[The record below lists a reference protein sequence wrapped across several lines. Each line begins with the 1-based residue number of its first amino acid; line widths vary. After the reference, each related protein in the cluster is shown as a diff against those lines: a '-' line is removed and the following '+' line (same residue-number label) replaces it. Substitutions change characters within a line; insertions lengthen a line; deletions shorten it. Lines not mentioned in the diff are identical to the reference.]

1 MKHLE
6 SALVWGILLI
16 VGGVLLLLQSLGI
29 LTQLTG
35 LIWAA
40 IFGVGG
46 LVFVAL
52 FLQNS
57 QVRWWAAIPGF
68 ALLGLAA
75 VVGTQGLSQSLAG
88 WGGAIFLGA
97 LSVAFWAI
105 YIVNRPLWWA
115 IIPGGVLLTLAIV
128 ALIDTLL
135 PAVDTG
141 TIFFLGMGL
150 TFLLVYILPNPVG
163 QMRWAI
169 IPAAVMLVLA
179 VIVGMESYR
188 SLQYLWPV
196 VLILVGGYM
205 VFRYARKT
213 PRE

>member
-6 SALVWGILLI
+6 SALVWGVLLI
-16 VGGVLLLLQSLGI
+16 VGGVLLLLQSLGV
-29 LTQLTG
+29 LVQLTG

-46 LVFVAL
+46 LIFIAL

-57 QVRWWAAIPGF
+57 QVRWWSAIPGF

-75 VVGTQGLSQSLAG
+75 VVATQGLSQSLAG
-88 WGGAIFLGA
+88 WGGSIFLGA
-97 LSVAFWAI
+97 LSLAFWAI

-115 IIPGGVLLTLAIV
+115 IIPGGVLLTLAVV
-128 ALIDTLL
+128 ALIDTLF
-135 PAVDTG
+135 PTVDAG

-150 TFLLVYILPNPVG
+150 TFLLVYILPNPTG

-188 SLQYLWPV
+188 SFQYLWPV
-196 VLILVGGYM
+196 VLIIVGGYM

-213 PRE
+213 PSE

>member
-6 SALVWGILLI
+6 STLIWGILLI
-16 VGGVLLLLQSLGI
+16 VGGVLLLLQSLGVLI
-29 LTQLTG
+29 EVSG

-40 IFGVGG
+40 IFGVAG
-46 LVFVAL
+46 LVFVVV

-57 QVRWWAAIPGF
+57 QVRWWAAIPGS

-75 VVGTQGLSQSLAG
+75 VVGTQGISQSFGG
-88 WGGAIFLGA
+88 WGGSIFLGA
-97 LSVAFWAI
+97 LSLGFWAI
-105 YIVNRPLWWA
+105 YATNRSLWWS
-115 IIPGGVLLTLAIV
+115 IIPAGVLLTLAIV
-128 ALIDTLL
+128 TIFDMTF

-141 TIFFLGMGL
+141 TIFFLGMAL
-150 TFLLVYILPNPVG
+150 TFLLVYLLPSPAG

-179 VIVGMESYR
+179 VIVGMQSYR
-188 SLQYLWPV
+188 SFQYLWPV
-196 VLILVGGYM
+196 ALIIVGGYL
-205 VFRYARKT
+205 VFRYSRRM